1 MTAERLRTANA
12 ALVALAAK
20 FEGQNTDPNAD
31 NPRVYW
37 TLGRGAVRIAW
48 GFAGDFERCTD
59 VVGKHV
65 ERAEGLCASYHKDL
79 FGEVPKESTQ
89 AAKPELPAEWD
100 FDAESVEDALPSDD
114 KDGDPDE

>member
-1 MTAERLRTANA
+1 MTADALRRATATFE
-12 ALVALAAK
+12 ALAAK
-20 FEGQNTDPNAD
+20 FENQDTDPNAD

-59 VVGKHV
+59 LVGKHV

-79 FGEVPKESTQ
+79 FGTVPKESTQ

-100 FDAESVEDALPSDD
+100 FDAELPEDALPSDD
-114 KDGDPDE
+114 EDDANE